1 LQLDHLPC
9 FDDPPFR
16 FSDASF
22 KLRTS
27 DLSFRQLNTP
37 RLKVSP
43 QLRDNALRIA
53 HRRLERVCGQLKID
67 HLRLTHWFEFA
78 TSSKQG

>member
-16 FSDASF
+16 FSDPSF
-22 KLRTS
+22 ELCSS
-27 DLSFRQLNTP
+27 DLSFGQLHTP

-43 QLRDNALRIA
+43 QLRDNPLRIA
-53 HRRLERVCGQLKID
+53 HRRL
-67 HLRLTHWFEFA
+67 
-78 TSSKQG
+78 